1 MASISVPLDSDGF
14 LRRECP
20 ACEQQFKWR
29 ASGPDDEVEHVDQYF
44 CPLCGRP
51 AGPDAW
57 WTHEQLENAK
67 AAIVPEALQAVQDA
81 LGQAFKGNRSVS
93 FKPATDLGA
102 APVPKPLHEP
112 DDMVI
117 VEPPCHVS
125 EPVKVPDDAPSP
137 YYCLVCGSPFAA

>member
-1 MASISVPLDSDGF
+1 MTSISVPLDSDGF

-29 ASGPDDEVEHVDQYF
+29 ASGPDDEVEHVEQYF

-51 AGPDAW
+51 AGLDAW
-57 WTHEQLENAK
+57 WTREQLEHAE
-67 AAIVPEALQAVQDA
+67 AAIVPEALQAVQEA
-81 LGQAFKGNRSVS
+81 LGQVFKRS
-93 FKPATDLGA
+93 TDLGEV
-102 APVPKPLHEP
+102 PVPEPLHEP

-117 VEPPCHVS
+117 VEPPCHS
-125 EPVKVPDDAPSP
+125 TEPVKVRDDAPSP